1 MEYDRERYSGKLSAF
16 GIGILFM
23 IVALIVQEIIE
34 SMPTIYLLYIR
45 HISLTDL
52 STVLFHFEKTYII
65 EYSIFIGMIAGFCQ
79 EFAKYVAVD
88 TRKASRTIYIGLGF
102 SAVDLA
108 VLFLPVLLVRP
119 AFTDFSI
126 LLLSFN
132 VILSLLF
139 HPSTAMLLKWGRVM
153 KHQVPVF
160 LLALFSHSLIDG
172 GLVFTDIRVI
182 ENVTQDH
189 TYSLIYWAMALA
201 VTAIILIIALRLFP
215 KTDERQVAEKPVVY

>member
-23 IVALIVQEIIE
+23 VVALIVQEIME
-34 SMPTIYLLYIR
+34 SMPTIYLLYIG
-45 HISLTDL
+45 HVSLTDL
-52 STVLFHFEKTYII
+52 SGVLFNFEKTYII

-108 VLFLPVLLVRP
+108 VLFLPILLVKP
-119 AFTDFSI
+119 VYTDFSI
-126 LLLSFN
+126 LLLIFN
-132 VILSLLF
+132 VILSLIF
-139 HPSTAMLLKWGRVM
+139 HPSTAMILKWGRTM
-153 KHQVPVF
+153 KHKTGAF
-160 LLALFSHSLIDG
+160 LLALFSHAIIDG
-172 GLVFTDIRVI
+172 GLVFTDIRII

-189 TYSLIYWAMALA
+189 AFSLLYWAMALS
-201 VTAIILIIALRLFP
+201 VTAVILIVALRLFP
-215 KTDERQVAEKPVVY
+215 KIDETPVQEKPVVY